1 MRTLCRDRVLV
12 VKSVLARNVCLEVLS
27 GVVVVTR
34 QGDPVD
40 HVVSAG
46 GQLGLRTR
54 GITAVVSLSGSATV
68 HCRSAAKQRF
78 VDRRCRATLRR

>member
-12 VKSVLARNVCLEVLS
+12 VKSVLARRVRLEVLA
-27 GVVVVTR
+27 GVVMVTR

-46 GQLGLRTR
+46 GQLDLRTR
-54 GITAVVSLSGSATV
+54 GITAVVSLSGKATV
-68 HCRSAAKQRF
+68 QCRSVAKQRF